1 MNYIL
6 AISLLIISYLLGS
19 IPSALIIGKTFK
31 NVDVRE
37 HGSKNLGA
45 TNTFRVL
52 GLKMGLAV
60 FVMDA
65 VKAAIVVGLVQF
77 NAFGIKDQVF
87 HCLIYSWL

>member
-52 GLKMGLAV
+52 GLKMV
-60 FVMDA
+60 FKDITMDE
-65 VKAAIVVGLVQF
+65 VIRENRKDRT
-77 NAFGIKDQVF
+77 NKKNKDESWAF
-87 HCLIYSWL
+87 LY